1 MESFR
6 PHFDRPSLFWPACRA
21 HPSGRLGSNLATVHH
36 RRKHVEVTSAP
47 GVPWPAP
54 SACVSQLK
62 AQTVVTWCAAVS
74 QETHLASLSSLPT
87 FLHKPGL
94 DFQSRKKNK
103 TCSAPLALNERTFP
117 LPFILQEA
125 AGREGASCMPTVMP
139 HFSKCEVCVGGWLH
153 IYFLSNGAPALPP
166 PRCLK

>member
-1 MESFR
+1 MHKKQSHQKASPYLQIFKIKFHFPPNSPWIMESFR

-47 GVPWPAP
+47 GVTWPAP

-62 AQTVVTWCAAVS
+62 AQTVVTWRAAVS
-74 QETHLASLSSLPT
+74 QETHSASLISFPA

-94 DFQSRKKNK
+94 DFQSSRPRKQQ
-103 TCSAPLALNERTFP
+103 LW
-117 LPFILQEA
+117 ILKSELL
-125 AGREGASCMPTVMP
+125 EKKIKPV
-139 HFSKCEVCVGGWLH
+139 LL
-153 IYFLSNGAPALPP
+153 LSL
-166 PRCLK
+166 